1 MTYLFCVNEEKMNSS
16 VKQNDRLDK
25 HMDLLNS
32 TILQTSLKK
41 LGFITTVDKMLG
53 WGERDGTVVHSHI
66 VSLKQHW

>member
-41 LGFITTVDKMLG
+41 IRLYYYS
-53 WGERDGTVVHSHI
+53 R
-66 VSLKQHW
+66 